1 MLASLNGPTR
11 VRRSAFT
18 LIELLVVIA
27 IIAVLIGLLLPAVQ
41 KVREAA
47 ARTQCQNNLKQIGLA
62 AHNYHDTY
70 YKFPATTVNTNDYSV
85 FVKLLPYVEQG
96 NLYNIILQQQ
106 AVMAQTNANASTFG
120 LAAYASPLKVFQ
132 CPSDPAYSASGASLA
147 LAGLSASQYGQASYA
162 VNYLLFG
169 NNGPMTI
176 QSITDGSSNT
186 VLVAEQL
193 AACSGAP
200 NSNNTTYYNTW
211 AGVPLVPPPPGATT
225 ATLPLVP
232 ANIFYPFGFMGDT
245 RTPPAPLLV
254 GVNQNTC
261 PANYAGA
268 VPTSAHSGTMQ
279 VLLGDGH
286 IQGVSQSNLSGT
298 MVWPIGA
305 TTTISVWWALCT
317 PTGGEVLPSGTF

>member
-186 VLVAEQL
+186 VTVAEQL
-193 AACSGAP
+193 AACSGTP
-200 NSNNTTYYNTW
+200 NTSGATYYNTW
-211 AGVPLVPPPPGATT
+211 AGVPLVTPPPATP
-225 ATLPLVP
+225 PLVP
-232 ANIFYPFGFMGDT
+232 ANIFYPVGWQGYAGGA
-245 RTPPAPLLV
+245 PSPLLV

-261 PANYAGA
+261 PANFAGA

-279 VLLGDGH
+279 ILFGDGH
-286 IQGVSQSNLSGT
+286 IQGVSQSNGAAT
-298 MVWPIGA
+298 MTWPIGA
-305 TTTISVWWALCT
+305 ATTISTWWALCT
-317 PTGGEVLPSGTF
+317 PTGGEVLPSSTF